1 MRGFGADASVSG
13 GAPCLGI
20 ETRNT
25 KPSVGTSRRRLSD
38 LKFAPL
44 WFGARR
50 ECSSG
55 GTGSC
60 VRLQFRRRFKT
71 SHQEIADNDYTKSA
85 DTVYKHCV

>member
-38 LKFAPL
+38 LKFRSVVVRCA
-44 WFGARR
+44 
-50 ECSSG
+50 
-55 GTGSC
+55 TGVQQWRHGIMC
-60 VRLQFRRRFKT
+60 TLAV
-71 SHQEIADNDYTKSA
+71 
-85 DTVYKHCV
+85 